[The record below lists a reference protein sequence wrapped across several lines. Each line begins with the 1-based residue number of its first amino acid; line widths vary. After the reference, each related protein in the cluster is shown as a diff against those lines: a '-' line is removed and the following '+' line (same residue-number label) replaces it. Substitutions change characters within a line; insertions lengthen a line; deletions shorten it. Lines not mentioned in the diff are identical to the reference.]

1 MPSGSFSKDSSP
13 LRLTKMLQ
21 RQSSNPDTLSRTFWE
36 PNFPEHIASG
46 NTRSDNLKK
55 KPIYPSGQAWST
67 APPHCSR
74 FTGWPSPALGGVG
87 LEVRLPRPGHKELP
101 KKCCLSQSQQAGT
114 DSMAR
119 GKGGRWLSPKTYSPR
134 RFLLEDPNPLQP
146 WQEVQPHV
154 PPQRQVLQPQSWLV
168 MV

>member
-46 NTRSDNLKK
+46 NTRSEHLGKK
-55 KPIYPSGQAWST
+55 RQFTPQGKPGAQPLPT
-67 APPHCSR
+67 APGSLCDHLQPLVQ
-74 FTGWPSPALGGVG
+74 WDLGSDF
-87 LEVRLPRPGHKELP
+87 PG
-101 KKCCLSQSQQAGT
+101 QDT
-114 DSMAR
+114 
-119 GKGGRWLSPKTYSPR
+119 KGSPKSGVSPNPSKLEQIQWQEGREGDGWAQKTYCPR

-154 PPQRQVLQPQSWLV
+154 PPQRQVL
-168 MV
+168 